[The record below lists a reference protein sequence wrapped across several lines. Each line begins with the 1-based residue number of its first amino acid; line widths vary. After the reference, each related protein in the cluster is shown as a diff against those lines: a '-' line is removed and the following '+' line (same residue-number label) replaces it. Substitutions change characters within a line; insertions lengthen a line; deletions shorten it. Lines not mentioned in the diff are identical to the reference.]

1 MTIECVQSLYS
12 VGDDIEM
19 KEGKMGKKK
28 TDLTQG
34 NITLQLLQFG
44 LPIVASMILQNLYN
58 VADSLVV
65 GRFIGDH
72 ALAAVGSTT
81 SVSQF
86 VLLLMGGATTGMG
99 VIVSQYYGA
108 GKEEEK
114 NVKRAICTSFYIILM
129 LAVVLGILGVLFSRQ
144 LLHGLMGVPEDV
156 LEDSVLY
163 LKIIFWGAVPTAL
176 YNMAFG
182 ISKALGDSVVP
193 MLVLVVTC
201 ILNIGM
207 NVLFVAGFSMGVAGV
222 GYATVL
228 ATMISAVIC
237 ILILW
242 KKQTII
248 HPEKDTIA
256 FDWTIA
262 RHMVKIGIPSALVT
276 ATISIGNMITQRF
289 INGYG
294 ATVMAAYSAANKIEM
309 LLAYTPGGL
318 TGAMQFFTGQNVG
331 AGNYDRVKQGYRAM
345 MKIGL
350 VYTAI
355 AMTVMIVFRTPLIGI
370 FSKEGGDMVLIGGQY
385 LVVSAIGQ
393 IFLNITYM
401 SKSTLIGAGDSMA
414 PVYVGLL
421 EMAGRIIG
429 GVVLASFFGYL
440 GVFAGLPIG
449 WGLGMIYGVS
459 RYMSGSWMKKRLV
472 K

>member
-1 MTIECVQSLYS
+1 
-12 VGDDIEM
+12 
-19 KEGKMGKKK
+19 MGKKK

-44 LPIVASMILQNLYN
+44 LPIVVSMILQNLYN

-144 LLHGLMGVPEDV
+144 LLRGLMGVPEDV

-163 LKIIFWGAVPTAL
+163 LRIIFWGAVPTAL

-207 NVLFVAGFSMGVAGV
+207 NILFVAGFSMGVAGV

-228 ATMISAVIC
+228 ATLISAVIC

-256 FDWTIA
+256 FDWMIA

-276 ATISIGNMITQRF
+276 ATISIGNIITQRF

-350 VYTAI
+350 AYTAI
-355 AMTVMIVFRTPLIGI
+355 AMTVMIVFRTPLIDI
-370 FSKEGGDMVLIGGQY
+370 FSKEGGDGPDWRTVSGCICHWTDFPEYY
-385 LVVSAIGQ
+385 LYVKKYPDRSGR
-393 IFLNITYM
+393 FH
-401 SKSTLIGAGDSMA
+401 GACLCGTS
-414 PVYVGLL
+414 GN
-421 EMAGRIIG
+421 GRKN
-429 GVVLASFFGYL
+429 YR
-440 GVFAGLPIG
+440 
-449 WGLGMIYGVS
+449 W
-459 RYMSGSWMKKRLV
+459 SGSCAVFRISWCVCRTANWLGTGHDLWSKPIYERFLDEKKTRKMKK
-472 K
+472 

>member
-1 MTIECVQSLYS
+1 
-12 VGDDIEM
+12 
-19 KEGKMGKKK
+19 MGKKK

-44 LPIVASMILQNLYN
+44 LPIVVSMILQNLYN

-144 LLHGLMGVPEDV
+144 LLRGLMGVPEDV

-163 LKIIFWGAVPTAL
+163 LRIIFWGAVPTAL

-201 ILNIGM
+201 ILNIGI
-207 NVLFVAGFSMGVAGV
+207 NILFVAGFSMGVAGV

-228 ATMISAVIC
+228 ATLISAVIC

-256 FDWTIA
+256 FDWMIA

-276 ATISIGNMITQRF
+276 ATISIGNIITQRF

-350 VYTAI
+350 AYTAI

-429 GVVLASFFGYL
+429 GVVLAPFFGYL

>member
-1 MTIECVQSLYS
+1 
-12 VGDDIEM
+12 
-19 KEGKMGKKK
+19 MGKKK

-44 LPIVASMILQNLYN
+44 LPIVVSMILQNLYN

-114 NVKRAICTSFYIILM
+114 NVKRAICTSFYIILV

-163 LKIIFWGAVPTAL
+163 LRIIFWGAVPTAL

-207 NVLFVAGFSMGVAGV
+207 NILFVAGFSMGVAGV

-228 ATMISAVIC
+228 ATLISAVIC

-256 FDWTIA
+256 FEWMIA

-276 ATISIGNMITQRF
+276 ATISIGNIITQRF

-294 ATVMAAYSAANKIEM
+294 ATVMAAY
-309 LLAYTPGGL
+309 
-318 TGAMQFFTGQNVG
+318 

-350 VYTAI
+350 AYTAI
-355 AMTVMIVFRTPLIGI
+355 AMTVMIVFRTPLIDI

-429 GVVLASFFGYL
+429 GVVLAPFFGYL

>member
-1 MTIECVQSLYS
+1 
-12 VGDDIEM
+12 
-19 KEGKMGKKK
+19 MGKKK

-44 LPIVASMILQNLYN
+44 LPIVVSMILQNLYN

-163 LKIIFWGAVPTAL
+163 LRIIFWGAVPTAL

-207 NVLFVAGFSMGVAGV
+207 NILFVAGFSMG
-222 GYATVL
+222 
-228 ATMISAVIC
+228 
-237 ILILW
+237 
-242 KKQTII
+242 
-248 HPEKDTIA
+248 
-256 FDWTIA
+256 
-262 RHMVKIGIPSALVT
+262 
-276 ATISIGNMITQRF
+276 
-289 INGYG
+289 GYG
-294 ATVMAAYSAANKIEM
+294 AWYLGLSRPDLYAKAASMSGALDIAGLYQSSTIQENENNPFSWEDSFGDPKK
-309 LLAYTPGGL
+309 LAGS
-318 TGAMQFFTGQNVG
+318 
-331 AGNYDRVKQGYRAM
+331 NYDLFALYDQDVAKGCVPKLYQAVGTDDFLYQSNLHVRDTLQKKNAD
-345 MKIGL
+345 L
-350 VYTAI
+350 VY
-355 AMTVMIVFRTPLIGI
+355 
-370 FSKEGGDMVLIGGQY
+370 KEDAGGHDWTFWDKYIQDIL
-385 LVVSAIGQ
+385 
-393 IFLNITYM
+393 
-401 SKSTLIGAGDSMA
+401 DW
-414 PVYVGLL
+414 LL
-421 EMAGRIIG
+421 Q
-429 GVVLASFFGYL
+429 
-440 GVFAGLPIG
+440 
-449 WGLGMIYGVS
+449 
-459 RYMSGSWMKKRLV
+459 
-472 K
+472 